1 VPEELEEVV
10 SARDEMADM
19 LVVLER
25 ELLAGLKAGRS
36 VKKMGAKT
44 RLNFADKTYVIAVT
58 WDHSELSTE
67 RLTASI
73 DAMLGFPLVH
83 PNTQKLVKMAKL
95 AIRLRGCLAS
105 AKWDEL
111 RQVFADAQTD
121 KAVSGMDEL
130 RMAEQEFLCFELERV
145 TKTKDQKM
153 LKEALAKATA
163 VGMLPSEKPV
173 YKALQVFVDPPE
185 YLSQPSGDVWPD
197 ARGYVVLVVNVRSA
211 DTIQWVKNG
220 IALKEGAD
228 GGRISG
234 TETNT
239 LIISK
244 LLGRDKNQ
252 KVWAVA
258 KNKWGTVQSST
269 VTLKLPTEGEPAPPP
284 LPKSESSALVLHD
297 DGEGS
302 DLSELVHAP
311 SREAAQTRARGNT
324 FSKVFNWKNSP
335 KKPEEGES
343 PSRKSTRKSE
353 RTSSAEGSAGRTIS
367 FFGKKAPRE
376 SAVIDEGEGEGEEGR
391 TARTASSED
400 IAANQV
406 VSGDL

>member
-1 VPEELEEVV
+1 V

-153 LKEALAKATA
+153 LKEALAKAH
-163 VGMLPSEKPV
+163 
-173 YKALQVFVDPPE
+173 
-185 YLSQPSGDVWPD
+185 
-197 ARGYVVLVVNVRSA
+197 
-211 DTIQWVKNG
+211 
-220 IALKEGAD
+220 
-228 GGRISG
+228 
-234 TETNT
+234 
-239 LIISK
+239 
-244 LLGRDKNQ
+244 
-252 KVWAVA
+252 AVA
-258 KNKWGTVQSST
+258 SGACANS
-269 VTLKLPTEGEPAPPP
+269 PPP
-284 LPKSESSALVLHD
+284 LRRHTVHGPTHQALL
-297 DGEGS
+297 
-302 DLSELVHAP
+302 AP
-311 SREAAQTRARGNT
+311 AAGDRCG
-324 FSKVFNWKNSP
+324 
-335 KKPEEGES
+335 
-343 PSRKSTRKSE
+343 
-353 RTSSAEGSAGRTIS
+353 
-367 FFGKKAPRE
+367 
-376 SAVIDEGEGEGEEGR
+376 D
-391 TARTASSED
+391 
-400 IAANQV
+400 AA
-406 VSGDL
+406 LR